1 MHKILLDII
10 KSTTEEV
17 QKRKQ
22 ESPIEDLIQYGHTSF
37 KEAIFN
43 PLKGGIGLI
52 AEIKLASPTAGILG
66 EQVDIL
72 NKLLEYQH
80 AGADAISI
88 ITESKYFRGS
98 LDLIAIVK
106 RSISK
111 LSILQKDFIIDDFQI
126 EEAQKLGSD
135 ALLLIARIVDDS
147 KLKQFVKLC
156 REKDIEPVVE
166 IFNSDDLAKAI
177 ESGTEIIAV
186 NARDLDTF
194 KVNVDRACEVLKNIP
209 DSFIKLAFSGVR
221 SRAEVEKYKKAGA
234 KAVLVGTQLM
244 RSDNIDE
251 LIKELKNVS

>member
-1 MHKILLDII
+1 MHKVLQDIL
-10 KSTTEEV
+10 KSTKEEV
-17 QKRKQ
+17 EKRK
-22 ESPIEDLIQYGHTSF
+22 IELPFEDQVLYPHTPF
-37 KEAIFN
+37 KEKILN
-43 PLKGGIGLI
+43 PSIGDIRLI
-52 AEIKLASPTAGILG
+52 AEVKLASPSAGKLG
-66 EQVDIL
+66 EQVDVL
-72 NKLLEYQH
+72 NRLLEYQH
-80 AGADAISI
+80 AGADAVSI
-88 ITESKYFRGS
+88 ITEGKHFKGS
-98 LDLIAIVK
+98 LDLLVTVK
-106 RSISK
+106 RSISG
-111 LSILQKDFIIDDFQI
+111 LPILQKDFIIDDFQI
-126 EEAQKLGSD
+126 EEAQRLGSD

-166 IFNSDDLAKAI
+166 IFNSDDLNKAT

-194 KVNVDRACEVLKNIP
+194 EVNVDRACEVLKNIP

-234 KAVLVGTQLM
+234 RAVLVGTQLM